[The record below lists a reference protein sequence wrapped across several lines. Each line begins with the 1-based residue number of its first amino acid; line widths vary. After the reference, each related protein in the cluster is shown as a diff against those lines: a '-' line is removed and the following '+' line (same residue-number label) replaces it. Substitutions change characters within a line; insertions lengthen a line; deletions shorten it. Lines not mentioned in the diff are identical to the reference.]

1 MNDIEV
7 PVFNQ
12 VYNAVY
18 DEFHGSYPDLTIL
31 NDRPESLAKFPA
43 VICVE
48 DDNITYSRDRDLTS
62 QEQYSEVMYTVEI
75 YTDNR
80 NGHKTLA
87 KQIAGIVDAV
97 MIGLR
102 FQRMSF
108 AQMPNVDRDVTRY
121 VGRYRAV
128 VSHPFD
134 RGTDNNNLPQIEY
147 YLYRR

>member
-7 PVFNQ
+7 PVFDRVYTA
-12 VYNAVY
+12 VYNA
-18 DEFHGSYPDLTIL
+18 FHDDYPNLTIV

-62 QEQYSEVMYTVEI
+62 QEAYSEVMYTVEI
-75 YTDNR
+75 YTDNMD
-80 NGHKTLA
+80 GKKTLA
-87 KQIAGIVDAV
+87 KQIASVVDEV
-97 MIGLR
+97 LIGLR

-108 AQMPNVDRDVTRY
+108 SPIPNADRDITRY

-128 VSHPFD
+128 VSKGIIN
-134 RGTDNNNLPQIEY
+134 GTNTEY
-147 YLYRR
+147 YIYRR

>member
-7 PVFNQ
+7 PVFNMVYTA
-12 VYNAVY
+12 VYNA
-18 DEFHGSYPDLTIL
+18 FHDDYPKLTIL
-31 NDRPESLAKFPA
+31 NDRPESLVKFPA

-62 QEQYSEVMYTVEI
+62 QEAYSEVMYTIEI
-75 YTDNR
+75 YTDNMS
-80 NGHKTLA
+80 GKKTLA
-87 KQIAGIVDAV
+87 KQIAAVIDEV

-108 AQMPNVDRDVTRY
+108 SPIPNVDRDITRY

-128 VSHPFD
+128 VSRGITD
-134 RGTDNNNLPQIEY
+134 GTDTEY
-147 YLYRR
+147 YIYRR